1 MAVIASHQYMTF
13 RAFAI
18 AMTRVWTGRIK
29 NRGLVGLVMAKVL
42 NLDEVDLDGRTV
54 LVRVDINSPLDPETN
69 VFLDDTRI
77 RRIIPTLNKLSK
89 SKVILLA
96 HQSRPGKKDFTSTLG
111 HARELG
117 RLLGRNVKWVDDIYG
132 KRALT
137 AIESLEDGEL
147 LMLNNVRMDDE
158 EVSTKGDLDTMA
170 QTSIVQNLSMI
181 ADAFVN
187 DAFACAHRSSPSIV
201 GFTNTLP
208 CIAGELMNYELTKL
222 AQALENPKRPCI
234 AVLGGVKVDDSV
246 IVADNMLRGDI
257 CDHIWVTGGVANL
270 FLYISGINI
279 GEININFLKNELG
292 DAWNETISKASGLLT
307 DFPECIIMPS
317 DVALN
322 IAGNRVDH
330 SITDLPI
337 EGSIFDMG
345 ITSIQSLSKAIKS
358 AGTIILNGPA
368 GVFEMSDFALGT
380 VEMLNACAESNG
392 YTVMGGGH
400 TATLVSQRGLVS
412 KMGHV
417 STGGGACLDLLA
429 GRTLP
434 GLASLEESAKQFR
447 FSISKPLD
455 HQ

>member
-1 MAVIASHQYMTF
+1 ME
-13 RAFAI
+13 RAFEPVESK
-18 AMTRVWTGRIK
+18 T
-29 NRGLVGLVMAKVL
+29 VGLSDWMMEKVL
-42 NLDEVDLDGRTV
+42 TLDEVDLEGRTV

-111 HARELG
+111 HSRELG
-117 RLLGRNVKWVDDIYG
+117 RILGKTVKWVDDIYG
-132 KRALT
+132 KKALT
-137 AIESLEDGEL
+137 AIESMEDGEL

-158 EVSTKGDLDTMA
+158 ENNTKGDFDVMA
-170 QTSIVQNLSMI
+170 ETQMVQNLSMV

-187 DAFACAHRSSPSIV
+187 DAFACAHRNSPSIV

-208 CIAGELMNYELTKL
+208 CVAGELMNYELSKL
-222 AQALENPKRPCI
+222 GQALENPVRPCI
-234 AVLGGVKVDDSV
+234 AVLGGIKVDDSV
-246 IVADNMLRGDI
+246 TVANNMLRGDI

-270 FLYISGINI
+270 FLYISGIDI
-279 GEININFLKNELG
+279 GEVNVNFLKGELG
-292 DAWNETISKASGLLT
+292 KSWDDTIAKAGKLLI

-317 DVALN
+317 DVALHLE
-322 IAGNRVDH
+322 GNRVDY
-330 SITDLPI
+330 SIESLPL
-337 EGSIFDMG
+337 EAPIFDMG
-345 ITSIQSLSKAIKS
+345 ITSVRSLSRAIKS

-368 GVFEMSDFALGT
+368 GVFERTDFALGT

-392 YTVMGGGH
+392 YAVMGGGH
-400 TATLVSQRGLVS
+400 TATLVSQRGLTS

-417 STGGGACLDLLA
+417 STGGGACLELLA
-429 GRTLP
+429 GRVLP
-434 GLASLEESAKQFR
+434 GVASLEESAKRFR

>member
-1 MAVIASHQYMTF
+1 
-13 RAFAI
+13 
-18 AMTRVWTGRIK
+18 
-29 NRGLVGLVMAKVL
+29 MAKVL
-42 NLDEVDLDGRTV
+42 TLDEVDLDGRIV
-54 LVRVDINSPLDPETN
+54 LVRVDINSPLNPETN
-69 VFLDDTRI
+69 VFMDDTRM
-77 RRIIPTLNKLSK
+77 RRILPTLNRLSK
-89 SKVILLA
+89 SKVVLLS

-132 KRALT
+132 KKALT
-137 AIESLEDGEL
+137 AIESLEDGEI

-158 EVSTKGDLDTMA
+158 ENNTKGDFDIMA
-170 QTSIVQNLSMI
+170 NTQMVQNLSMI

-208 CIAGELMNYELTKL
+208 CIAGELMNYELSKL
-222 AQALENPKRPCI
+222 SQALDNPKRPCI
-234 AVLGGVKVDDSV
+234 AVLGGIKVDDSV
-246 IVADNMLRGDI
+246 TVADNMLRGST

-270 FLYISGINI
+270 FLYISDIDI
-279 GEININFLKNELG
+279 GEINVNFLKSELG
-292 DAWNETISKASGLLT
+292 ESWNETVTKASKLLV

-317 DVALN
+317 DVALDLT
-322 IAGNRVDH
+322 GNRVDH
-330 SITDLPI
+330 PIQNLPI
-337 EGSIFDMG
+337 DGPIFDLG
-345 ITSIQSLSKAIKS
+345 ITSIRALSKAIKS

-368 GVFEMSDFALGT
+368 GVFERTDFALGT
-380 VEMLNACAESNG
+380 VEMLNACAEGDG
-392 YTVMGGGH
+392 YSVMGGGH
-400 TATLVSQRGLVS
+400 TATLVSQRGLVN

-429 GRTLP
+429 GRVLP
-434 GLASLEESAKQFR
+434 GVASLEESAKQFR

>member
-1 MAVIASHQYMTF
+1 MA
-13 RAFAI
+13 
-18 AMTRVWTGRIK
+18 RVLT
-29 NRGLVGLVMAKVL
+29 
-42 NLDEVDLDGRTV
+42 LDEVNLDGRTV

-69 VFLDDTRI
+69 LFLDDTRI
-77 RRIIPTLNKLSK
+77 RRVLPTLNRLSK
-89 SKVILLA
+89 SKVVLLA

-132 KRALT
+132 KKALT
-137 AIESLEDGEL
+137 AIELMEDGDL
-147 LMLNNVRMDDE
+147 LMLNNVRMDE
-158 EVSTKGDLDTMA
+158 EENNAEGDFATLSETR
-170 QTSIVQNLSMI
+170 IVQNLSLI

-201 GFTNTLP
+201 GFTNVIP
-208 CIAGELMNYELTKL
+208 CIAGELMNHELAKL
-222 AQALENPKRPCI
+222 GQALDDPQRPCI
-234 AVLGGVKVDDSV
+234 AVLGGIKVDDSV
-246 IVADNMLRGDI
+246 IVADNMLRGQI

-270 FLYISGINI
+270 FLYLSGIDL
-279 GEININFLKNELG
+279 GELNVNFLKKELG
-292 DAWNETISKASGLLT
+292 DSWDETIVTASKLLV

-317 DVALN
+317 DVALH

-330 SITDLPI
+330 PLANLPI
-337 EGSIFDMG
+337 EAPIFDLG
-345 ITSIQSLSKAIKS
+345 ITSIRSLSKAIKS

-380 VEMLNACAESNG
+380 VEMLNACAESEG
-392 YTVMGGGH
+392 YAVMGGGH
-400 TATLVSQRGLVS
+400 TATLVNQRGLAD

-417 STGGGACLDLLA
+417 STGGGASLELLA

-434 GLASLEESAKQFR
+434 GLASLEESAEQFR

>member
-1 MAVIASHQYMTF
+1 MTF

-29 NRGLVGLVMAKVL
+29 NRGLVGVVMAKVL

-54 LVRVDINSPLDPETN
+54 LVRVDINSPLDPVTN

-77 RRIIPTLNKLSK
+77 KRIIPTLNKLSK
-89 SKVILLA
+89 SKVVLLA

-111 HARELG
+111 HSRELG
-117 RLLGRNVKWVDDIYG
+117 RLLGRTVKWVDDIYG
-132 KRALT
+132 KKALT

-147 LMLNNVRMDDE
+147 LMLNNVRMDE
-158 EVSTKGDLDTMA
+158 EEISTKGDFDVMA
-170 QTSIVQNLSMI
+170 QTQMVQNLSMI

-208 CIAGELMNYELTKL
+208 CIAGELMNYELSKL
-222 AQALENPKRPCI
+222 SQALDNPARPCI
-234 AVLGGVKVDDSV
+234 AVLGGVKGDDSV
-246 IVADNMLRGDI
+246 IVADNMLRNDV

-270 FLYISGINI
+270 FLFISGIDI
-279 GEININFLKNELG
+279 GDVNVDFLKGELKG
-292 DAWNETISKASGLLT
+292 SWDSTIAMASELLM
-307 DFPECIIMPS
+307 DYPECIIMPS
-317 DVALN
+317 DVALHLE
-322 IAGNRVDH
+322 GNRVDEPLKN
-330 SITDLPI
+330 LPI
-337 EGSIFDMG
+337 EGQIFDMG
-345 ITSIQSLSKAIKS
+345 ITSIQSLSRAIKS

-368 GVFEMSDFALGT
+368 GVFELSDFALGT
-380 VEMLNACAESNG
+380 VEMLNACAEGEG
-392 YTVMGGGH
+392 YSVMGGGH
-400 TATLVSQRGLVS
+400 TATLVSKRGLAD

-434 GLASLEESAKQFR
+434 GVASLEESAKQFR